1 MTVRVN
7 ASLNQILESFESED
21 SLLPVVV
28 QDHQSKEV
36 LMLAYINRSA
46 LERSVETGK
55 ATYWSRSR
63 NELWVKGESSGN
75 IQEIVEIA
83 YDCDADSFLYRVNQK
98 GVACHTG
105 KPSCFFNII
114 HSRGRK
120 RSPCS
125 SEG

>member
-7 ASLNQILESFESED
+7 ASLDQILESFESED

-28 QDHQSKEV
+28 QDRQSKEV
-36 LMLAYINRSA
+36 LMLAYVNRSA

-114 HSRGRK
+114 HSPGV
-120 RSPCS
+120 
-125 SEG
+125 